1 MRIAIC
7 GSMIFTE
14 KMFEV
19 KGKLEKEGHIA
30 LVSGFAERYV
40 GKSEEEKVKLTLEDK
55 NNHDAIKEFW
65 EQINNSE
72 AILVLNY
79 NKKGINNYIGGN
91 TLMEIGFAHVLDKK
105 IFLLNPIPEIDFY
118 KSEIE
123 AVKPVIINGDL
134 SKIK

>member
-1 MRIAIC
+1 MKIAIC

-14 KMFEV
+14 KM
-19 KGKLEKEGHIA
+19 LEAKKELESNGHTVF
-30 LVSGFAERYV
+30 VSYFIEHYV
-40 GKSEEEKVKLTLEDK
+40 GKSEEEKVKLTLDDK

-79 NKKGINNYIGGN
+79 DKRGIKNYIGGN
-91 TLMEIGFAHVLDKK
+91 TFLEMGFAYVLDKK
-105 IFLLNPIPEIDFY
+105 IFVLNDLPEMHYLDELKAMKPIIL
-118 KSEIE
+118 
-123 AVKPVIINGDL
+123 NGDL